1 MENEKINEKK
11 EKQKTIQKR
20 EISLKTEKIIKK
32 RKPVNKMKNHFSN
45 WFTFI
50 QKGESVKKVKNTK
63 KEEIIFA
70 WAAARAVPPGDAGGS
85 RPSGGRR
92 KNLIRLRG
100 FPNFFTCGLRSTP
113 TFFTE
118 KSGFRPL

>member
-45 WFTFI
+45 
-50 QKGESVKKVKNTK
+50 
-63 KEEIIFA
+63 
-70 WAAARAVPPGDAGGS
+70 
-85 RPSGGRR
+85 
-92 KNLIRLRG
+92 
-100 FPNFFTCGLRSTP
+100 
-113 TFFTE
+113 
-118 KSGFRPL
+118 